1 MFRSVDAG
9 QSFEA
14 LGDDVLPERGM
25 VMRLKADPESEGD
38 FFAVTTDG
46 SVIRTREMGATATL
60 VGERLPPAYDLVMLP

>member
-1 MFRSVDAG
+1 
-9 QSFEA
+9 
-14 LGDDVLPERGM
+14 M

-60 VGERLPPAYDLVMLP
+60 VGERLPPAYDLVTLP